1 MRTSFGPPLVGRT
14 ASKKPL
20 VAPAEKDTSGYVSTH
35 VINMVDTSVSEEETS
50 CLRHYQKRTNK
61 SPLCDASPK
70 SMRVADIPMIEC
82 LILLLSA

>member
-20 VAPAEKDTSGYVSTH
+20 VAPAKKDTSGYVSTH
-35 VINMVDTSVSEEETS
+35 VINMVDTSLSEEETS
-50 CLRHYQKRTNK
+50 CLRHCQKRANK
-61 SPLCDASPK
+61 SPLCDVSPK
-70 SMRVADIPMIEC
+70 SMRVANIPMIEG